1 MGRAVTAAVLPCV
14 ARARRAEDHVARIAR
29 LSAMPPGEL
38 ELALGR
44 SPVEAAPWV
53 EAAAAH
59 GVVAAQ
65 VTLGRMLLEG
75 HGLAMDK
82 AAALGWFRRAGQAG
96 DAEAMNM
103 VGRCLE
109 LGGGCVADA
118 VAAAPWYHRSAAAG
132 HGWGEYN
139 YANLL
144 FDGRGGTR
152 DQPAA
157 VALYRRAADRGHA
170 RAMNLLGRCLE
181 EGWGTP
187 IDPVAAADWYRRS
200 AEAGYFRGQFN
211 HAVGLLRQGRLAPA
225 RDWLCRAAGDAD
237 VGMAARIQAIL
248 AQLDSCQAG

>member
-1 MGRAVTAAVLPCV
+1 MGW
-14 ARARRAEDHVARIAR
+14 
-29 LSAMPPGEL
+29 
-38 ELALGR
+38 
-44 SPVEAAPWV
+44 PW
-53 EAAAAH
+53 
-59 GVVAAQ
+59 
-65 VTLGRMLLEG
+65 T
-75 HGLAMDK
+75 
-82 AAALGWFRRAGQAG
+82 
-96 DAEAMNM
+96 
-103 VGRCLE
+103 
-109 LGGGCVADA
+109 
-118 VAAAPWYHRSAAAG
+118 APWYHRSAAAG